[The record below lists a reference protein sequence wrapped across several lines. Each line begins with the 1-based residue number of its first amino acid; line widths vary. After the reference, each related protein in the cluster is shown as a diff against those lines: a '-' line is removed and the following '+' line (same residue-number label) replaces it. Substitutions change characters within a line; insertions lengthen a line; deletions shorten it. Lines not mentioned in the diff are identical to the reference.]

1 MYYYLAPY
9 CKRTMF
15 LGNIYNCFDLFNYSN
30 FHIFPYSL
38 ANVREILIFNP
49 VSIALN
55 YISISQLWASPHWIF
70 EQGSWASVYEIGQT
84 ITQEFLMAQRNL
96 KLTHHLVN
104 VLFIVVNNCEG
115 FLKIFSDI
123 IVYLLLWVSEGK
135 EPFV

>member
-1 MYYYLAPY
+1 M
-9 CKRTMF
+9 
-15 LGNIYNCFDLFNYSN
+15 
-30 FHIFPYSL
+30 
-38 ANVREILIFNP
+38 
-49 VSIALN
+49 
-55 YISISQLWASPHWIF
+55 
-70 EQGSWASVYEIGQT
+70 YEIGQT